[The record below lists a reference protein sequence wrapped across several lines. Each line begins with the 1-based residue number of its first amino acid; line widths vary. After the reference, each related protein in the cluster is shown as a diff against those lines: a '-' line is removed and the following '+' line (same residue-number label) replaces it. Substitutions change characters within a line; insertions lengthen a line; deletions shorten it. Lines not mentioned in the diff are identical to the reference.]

1 MRPSWHWP
9 GLFAT
14 IAGAVAVSGLDT
26 LGPEAFTSHRGVAL
40 DTFVASP

>member
-26 LGPEAFTSHRGVAL
+26 LGAEAFTSHRGVAL